1 MYAVKQGNESIVR
14 LLLERGADVH
24 AEILDE
30 EALKQRACYEEVQ
43 LVTER
48 IVRGLR
54 ELQTA
59 NGEMKTNPFFGDG
72 ADADA
77 ETIGDV
83 IADAETNLLDWSNC
97 IYM

>member
-1 MYAVKQGNESIVR
+1 MR

-30 EALKQRACYEEVQ
+30 EALKQRAEYEEVQ
-43 LVTER
+43 LLTER
-48 IVRGLR
+48 VVRGFR

-59 NGEMKTNPFFGDG
+59 NGEMKTFFGDG

-77 ETIGDV
+77 ETIGDL
-83 IADAETNLLDWSNC
+83 IADTETNLLDGSNC